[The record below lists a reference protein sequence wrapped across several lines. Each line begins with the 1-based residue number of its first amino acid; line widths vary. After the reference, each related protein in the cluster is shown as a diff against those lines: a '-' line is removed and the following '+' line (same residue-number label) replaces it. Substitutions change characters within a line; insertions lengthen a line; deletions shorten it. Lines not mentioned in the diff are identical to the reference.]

1 MTTDKNIQAAQDF
14 KLKPINLLLN
24 VLGMALVFFA
34 TYEIYM
40 MNEKGSGAFSELI
53 AWQYYPWVFMILGVA
68 LMVPFHR
75 QIRQAYKIV
84 KQQKKD
90 LAKRNKPDF

>member
-1 MTTDKNIQAAQDF
+1 MSNQNNMKAEDF
-14 KLKPINLLLN
+14 KLKPVNLLLN
-24 VLGMALVFFA
+24 VIGMILVFFA
-34 TYEIYM
+34 AFDIFKINQE
-40 MNEKGSGAFSELI
+40 GAGMFSNLI
-53 AWQYYPWVFMILGVA
+53 PWQYYPWGFMVLGIA

-90 LAKRNKPDF
+90 LEKHNKPDF